1 MPFLVAFQ
9 ISDFSLQYQHTFKQR
24 KFIIEDI
31 LDALS
36 NPSEQMNVTLII
48 GGDTHMLSLGKHKQ
62 QVTWY
67 KYKHEDWWKPGSIS
81 NQTKLNVQ

>member
-48 GGDTHMLSLGKHKQ
+48 DGDTHMLSLGKHKQ
-62 QVTWY
+62 QVT
-67 KYKHEDWWKPGSIS
+67 
-81 NQTKLNVQ
+81 